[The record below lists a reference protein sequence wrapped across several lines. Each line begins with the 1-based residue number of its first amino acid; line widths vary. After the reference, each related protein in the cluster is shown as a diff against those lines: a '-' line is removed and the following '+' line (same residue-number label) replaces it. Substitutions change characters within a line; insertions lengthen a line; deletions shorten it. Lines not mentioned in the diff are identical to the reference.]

1 MHPAAFQFIRQ
12 WLAVVAATLFAVML
26 AAFVSVPVA
35 LGYAPGDPAPAQE
48 RHMT

>member
-1 MHPAAFQFIRQ
+1 MHPAALHFVRQ

-26 AAFVSVPVA
+26 AAFVSVPVS
-35 LGYAPGDPAPAQE
+35 LGYAPGDAAPAQE